1 MPLIK
6 RREDAETQTGVW
18 RMTESLAELEGRYAV
33 GADEMPTY
41 AAFRNDRRRKE
52 WLTVRILL
60 SEMAGAGVGIAYLP
74 SGKPYLVGSDL
85 FISITHTIGYVGIRL
100 GRRPVALDMEY
111 RSERVLKLIP
121 RFVSE
126 AEMRFIAPDNK
137 ETTALIIWSAKETL
151 YKLFDRADLLFDEH
165 LSVDNLVV
173 DGEAGDFVGRVRT
186 DALRAEVGL
195 HYRLIDDLIIVYC

>member
-6 RREDAETQTGVW
+6 RRQDAETLTGVW
-18 RMTESLAELEGRYAV
+18 RMTESLSELEGRYAV
-33 GADEMPTY
+33 GPDEMATY

-74 SGKPYLVGSDL
+74 SGKPYLLGSDL

-126 AEMRFIAPDNK
+126 AEMRLIAPDNRV
-137 ETTALIIWSAKETL
+137 TTALIIWSAKETL

-165 LSVDNLVV
+165 LSVDGLVV
-173 DGEAGDFVGRVRT
+173 EGETGSFVGRVRT
-186 DALRAEVGL
+186 DTLRAEVGL
-195 HYRLIDDLIIVYC
+195 RYRLIDDLILVYC

>member
-186 DALRAEVGL
+186 DTLRAEVGL